1 MHFEKTTFTILSNKS
16 GGIFE
21 SVVTVAFQ
29 SVFHLK
35 KYQDNIFLLL
45 KKNFNINISKQFKKI
60 K

>member
-45 KKNFNINISKQFKKI
+45 NFFFNINISKQFKKI

>member
-29 SVFHLK
+29 SVFHLE
-35 KYQDNIFLLL
+35 KYQDNISLL
-45 KKNFNINISKQFKKI
+45 FKKYF
-60 K
+60 